1 MGGRDYTCCLF
12 RFLLISAFLTPC
24 HIPRPPTFFLH
35 RSTLYLTCY
44 SARSLEKVFLGQKEG
59 IGSGTEN
66 PPEVQEVFLVMELG
80 GQEGQTGPTELD
92 RRGLAL

>member
-1 MGGRDYTCCLF
+1 M
-12 RFLLISAFLTPC
+12 
-24 HIPRPPTFFLH
+24 
-35 RSTLYLTCY
+35 
-44 SARSLEKVFLGQKEG
+44 FLGQKEG